1 MRKLSIEIIMNE
13 GRETRSFEGANGS
26 WKIEKIREVKM
37 YKFSFDLR
45 TNTVYLCALKECEP
59 VGVDG
64 QLRLRLSQLRVFW
77 LF

>member
-1 MRKLSIEIIMNE
+1 
-13 GRETRSFEGANGS
+13 
-26 WKIEKIREVKM
+26 M

-64 QLRLRLSQLRVFW
+64 QLRLRLSQLRVF
-77 LF
+77 